1 MKKWLDSSHLSLI
14 LSITLAGLFIV
25 AIYFAIL
32 NINVFIE
39 LINDLG
45 SVLTPFMYGLILAF
59 LMSPIVSFFEM
70 KAFASFKWKKSTK
83 RILSVLLS
91 LLITFEIIVLFF
103 SFIRSEERRVGK
115 QCR

>member
-1 MKKWLDSSHLSLI
+1 MKKWLDSSHISLI

-45 SVLTPFMYGLILAF
+45 SV
-59 LMSPIVSFFEM
+59 
-70 KAFASFKWKKSTK
+70 
-83 RILSVLLS
+83 
-91 LLITFEIIVLFF
+91 
-103 SFIRSEERRVGK
+103 
-115 QCR
+115 